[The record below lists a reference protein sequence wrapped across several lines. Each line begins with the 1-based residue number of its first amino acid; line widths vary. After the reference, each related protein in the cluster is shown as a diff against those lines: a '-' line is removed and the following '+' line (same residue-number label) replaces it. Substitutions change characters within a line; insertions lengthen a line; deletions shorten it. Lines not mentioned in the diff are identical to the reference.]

1 MNPLTT
7 EFNRMSL
14 DRQKQAMR
22 TYIRNQAGPAQ
33 REVIQELDINLL
45 NHYINEAVLIVRNMD
60 EHYDDAARDTF
71 HKIFGYII
79 YIVNVG
85 FDVEHLI
92 LPNPV
97 VQEVAI
103 RYFYKIKPHFDGRRQ
118 NAITEARERHQR
130 QAATEKE
137 RAIAAIKKQKEKK
150 ANRKNN
156 KFCKNET
163 EFFTIEDIEDI
174 PTEELTFIKFG
185 ESIYCLDHSS
195 YTNMLKFS
203 ADQKVRGN
211 CKPPVRNRP
220 LKCDWFYPINIGINV
235 FINEK
240 NYKKRVKETKKRLA
254 KQNRKFILKNKKRVN
269 FTTGLHI
276 MSQKTG
282 FDDVYDLEPTLYPTD
297 NAAPKKLSKK
307 KQGQFRKYTVKQL
320 KAECKKKGIKGYSKL
335 KKAELINFCSVTD
348 AISGTEKAKKG
359 KKITVKELK
368 VMCKKLKIKG
378 YSKWR
383 KAELLKKCGPKN
395 SPPRNSQRRSPGG
408 ISGLAPN
415 APLPLN

>member
-1 MNPLTT
+1 MANPLTT
-7 EFNRMSL
+7 EFFRMNTS
-14 DRQKQAMR
+14 RKVEAMR
-22 TYIRNQAGPAQ
+22 TYIINGAAAAQ
-33 REVIQELDINLL
+33 RNTINNININTLNRYIRSAVELMIEMGPDI
-45 NHYINEAVLIVRNMD
+45 
-60 EHYDDAARDTF
+60 YDDAARDTI
-71 HKIFGYII
+71 HQIFGFVI
-79 YIVNVG
+79 YIVEVD
-85 FDVEHLI
+85 FDI
-92 LPNPV
+92 RAISLPDET
-97 VQEVAI
+97 VQEIAI
-103 RYFYKIKPHFDGRRQ
+103 RYHNRISLVFQNRRR
-118 NAITEARERHQR
+118 NEITDARERHNR
-130 QAATEKE
+130 NAATERE
-137 RAIAAIKKQKEKK
+137 RALAAIKKQKEKK

-282 FDDVYDLEPTLYPTD
+282 FDYVYDLEPTLYPTD

-359 KKITVKELK
+359 KKYTVKQLRAE
-368 VMCKKLKIKG
+368 CKKLKIKG

-383 KAELLKKCGPKN
+383 KADLLKNCGPK
-395 SPPRNSQRRSPGG
+395 SQRKSPGG
-408 ISGLAPN
+408 ISGIGPN